1 MSKCKDSD
9 LGQLLHAY
17 ELNALSQEDSER
29 FETHLL
35 GCEHC
40 FSQLKSFEQEAA
52 LLTSDDE
59 VKQLIGEAAAEESPQ
74 EESLLKKFWRYLW
87 PETPVVFKPAMAY
100 LLILLMILP
109 AYHGLRKLTKDQI
122 RPVQIISLFPDRSI
136 PEDVFK
142 ISAGGDGLLSFVF
155 RGAVAGE
162 DYHLLIESQDGR
174 VVFQDDAFSSFDQYG
189 TGRLLLP
196 LSKMRPGEYR
206 LVIIEPD
213 VETPFNRQ
221 EYSFRIEK

>member
-9 LGQLLHAY
+9 LGGLLHAY
-17 ELNALSQEDSER
+17 ELNALSQEEAER

-35 GCEHC
+35 ECEHC
-40 FSQLKSFEQEAA
+40 FNQLKSFEQEAV
-52 LLTSDDE
+52 LLSSNDE
-59 VKQLIGEAAAEESPQ
+59 VKQLIREAAMEESPQ
-74 EESLLKKFWRYLW
+74 AESLLKKFWRYLW
-87 PETPVVFKPAMAY
+87 PEIPFFFKPALAY
-100 LLILLMILP
+100 LLILLLILP
-109 AYHGLRKLTKDQI
+109 AYRGLKKLTKDQI

-136 PEDVFK
+136 PEDVFE
-142 ISAGGDGLLSFVF
+142 ISVGDDGLLSFVF

-162 DYHLLIESQDGR
+162 GYRVVIESQDGT
-174 VVFQDDAFSSFDQYG
+174 VVFRDDAFGSFDQYG

-206 LVIIEPD
+206 LVITEPD
-213 VETPFNRQ
+213 GETPFNRQ